1 MSAFDAVDVSSTGI
15 AMCHIAVSFDR
26 IANVRCCHKTDVLTY
41 VDLCPQLGV
50 KQTETGHRVFGC
62 L

>member
-26 IANVRCCHKTDVLTY
+26 IANVRCCHIAVSFDRIANVR
-41 VDLCPQLGV
+41 C
-50 KQTETGHRVFGC
+50 
-62 L
+62 